1 MPPDSTIFFLKTTFQ
16 IPVRCPQPEFLHG
29 FYCVSLA
36 VNSPVGNVWSSQQ
49 CCCLLVPVLTSLTLD
64 CDLALPSRVFIT
76 HSNRDETNTLPKYF
90 NDMETACQ
98 SCVFP
103 VVTSPEYAVRLLLP
117 GREIFNKGH
126 LKEVIRNLGSESV
139 WAELGESAFSTHS

>member
-1 MPPDSTIFFLKTTFQ
+1 MVST
-16 IPVRCPQPEFLHG
+16 VCP
-29 FYCVSLA
+29 LA
-36 VNSPVGNVWSSQQ
+36 VNSPLENVWSSQQ

-64 CDLALPSRVFIT
+64 CDLAVYDEVNSSLQSVY

-98 SCVFP
+98 SHVFP
-103 VVTSPEYAVRLLLP
+103 VMTSPEHAFRRHLLP

-139 WAELGESAFSTHS
+139 WAELGKSAFSTHS